1 MPKKSVIPA
10 IIGLF
15 YLSLLIV
22 WQALS
27 QLFPQLAHLFPPINA
42 IVRTLGANAASLAH
56 AALYTGYQAGLG
68 LVLSA
73 VVAVGLS
80 WAMHRFMLVR
90 RLVYPLCL
98 LQQVTPVLAV
108 APLVILWFGFGMS
121 SKVVL
126 VVFACFYPILVAFL
140 QALDKMDQELLHLL
154 KSYGASPWQVF
165 KLVKGPLG
173 LVGFF
178 AGFKTSATY
187 AVGVAV
193 TAEWLGGQNGLGNLL
208 LRSRKS
214 YDYPRL
220 VAVVVVIV
228 ALGLLFVAVS
238 GAMERWA
245 LRRYRMNKEEQTRTN
260 SKTGGMV

>member
-1 MPKKSVIPA
+1 MPKKSVHTA
-10 IIGLF
+10 LIGLF
-15 YLSLLIV
+15 YLSLLIL
-22 WQALS
+22 WQMLS
-27 QLFPQLAHLFPPINA
+27 HLFPHLQHLFPPLNA
-42 IVRTLGANAASLAH
+42 IATTFVANGASLAL
-56 AALYTGYQAGLG
+56 AALYTGYSAGLG
-68 LVLSA
+68 LLLSA
-73 VVAVGLS
+73 VVGVGLS
-80 WAMHRFMLVR
+80 WFMHRFMLVR

-126 VVFACFYPILVAFL
+126 VVFACFFPILVAFL
-140 QALDKMDQELLHLL
+140 QALDKMDRDLLHLL

-165 KLVKGPLG
+165 KQVKWPLG

-220 VAVVVVIV
+220 VAVIVVIV
-228 ALGLLFVAVS
+228 VLGLVFVGVS
-238 GAMERWA
+238 MAMERWV
-245 LRRYRMNKEEQTRTN
+245 LRHYRVNKGE
-260 SKTGGMV
+260 